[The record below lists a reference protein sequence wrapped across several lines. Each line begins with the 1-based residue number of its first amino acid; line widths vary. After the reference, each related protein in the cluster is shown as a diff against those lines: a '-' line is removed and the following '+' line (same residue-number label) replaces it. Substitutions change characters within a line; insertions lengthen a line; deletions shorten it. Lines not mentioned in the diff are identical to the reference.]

1 MNECNNYFNIQDIM
15 ATQERISCKFE
26 TSVPQMGYLDSSS
39 HDSDLKTGTKLD
51 LAVWLVKSIY
61 NDKFKFVSID
71 IPKEYKHVYHE
82 IIQADPNVVDL
93 RKLGPFYYDL
103 GTILVQFEHLISQD
117 IARILLWVKIIQFFD
132 SL

>member
-1 MNECNNYFNIQDIM
+1 MNEYNNYFNIQDIM

-82 IIQADPNVVDL
+82 IIQADK
-93 RKLGPFYYDL
+93 RKLVNCND
-103 GTILVQFEHLISQD
+103 
-117 IARILLWVKIIQFFD
+117 
-132 SL
+132 